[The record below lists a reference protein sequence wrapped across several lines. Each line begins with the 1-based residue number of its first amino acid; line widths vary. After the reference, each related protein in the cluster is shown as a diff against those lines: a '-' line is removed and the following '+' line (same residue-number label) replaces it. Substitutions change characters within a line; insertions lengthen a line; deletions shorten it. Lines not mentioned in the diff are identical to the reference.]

1 MTWLPSLSSAN
12 TWVALTALGS
22 SFLAIN
28 ACSSES
34 STSPR
39 QQLDS
44 SGNGSGAA
52 SGATTN
58 VGAINVANNNATG
71 IIQNTSTDGSGG
83 TAPRDPRCDDQG
95 NCSCINI
102 GMIGRNG
109 TYGAVPGED
118 SNSALVAWLNEN
130 SSAAAQSHLTK
141 PTLTTE
147 FLADYDVL
155 ILQALETPNPPGAD
169 GMEVLG
175 TQWQFSADESAALEA
190 WVRAG
195 GGIIALTGYGRFP
208 EEAAPSN
215 ALLAF
220 SGLQYAGLT
229 GSGDTAIEG
238 SCPNECCYCY
248 GASIPST
255 GWIAT
260 HPISANL
267 TAVGAYYGRSIA
279 APATAEVVARTGTT
293 TLGAT
298 VQADAGRVFMF
309 HDEWVTYTSQW
320 DGTDLVDDCRTE
332 QPNHSCYDK
341 HPANDYQVRQFWYNA
356 LKWAS
361 GDAACFDIRDPEII
375 K

>member
-1 MTWLPSLSSAN
+1 MTWLPSLSSAS

-22 SFLAIN
+22 TLLAIN

-52 SGATTN
+52 NGATTN

-71 IIQNTSTDGSGG
+71 IIQNTSTDGAGG

-102 GMIGRNG
+102 GMLGRNG

-118 SNSALVAWLNEN
+118 GNAALVAWLNEN
-130 SSAAAQSHLTK
+130 SSAAAQNHATK
-141 PTLTTE
+141 PTLTPE
-147 FLADYDVL
+147 FLANYDVL
-155 ILQALETPNPPGAD
+155 ILQALENQEGA
-169 GMEVLG
+169 GM
-175 TQWQFSADESAALEA
+175 QWQFSAEEIAAFEA

-195 GGIIALTGYGRFP
+195 GGVISLMGYGAEP
-208 EEAAPSN
+208 IEATPTN

-220 SGLQYAGLT
+220 SGLQYSGLT
-229 GSGDTAIEG
+229 EAGDSALEG
-238 SCPNECCYCY
+238 SCPDTCCYCL
-248 GASIPST
+248 GNSIPST
-255 GWIAT
+255 GWVAT

-267 TAVGAYYGRSIA
+267 TAVGAYYGRSIT
-279 APATAEVVARTGTT
+279 APATAQVVEKMGAM

-320 DGTDLVDDCRTE
+320 DGTGLEDDC
-332 QPNHSCYDK
+332 QYGDPNNAC
-341 HPANDYQVRQFWYNA
+341 NDVTPGNNYQVPQFWYNA
-356 LKWAS
+356 LKWVS
-361 GDAACFDIRDPEII
+361 GDVACFDIRDPEII